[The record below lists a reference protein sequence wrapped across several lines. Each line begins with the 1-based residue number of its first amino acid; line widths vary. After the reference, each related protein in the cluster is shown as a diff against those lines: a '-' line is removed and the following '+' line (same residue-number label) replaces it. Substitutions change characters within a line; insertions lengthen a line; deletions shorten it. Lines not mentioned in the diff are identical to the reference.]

1 MHSQNEECANK
12 KITENMHEN
21 VKDKT
26 VEKVI
31 EISCYQKCKAVTAQI
46 SKVSSNKLTSLII
59 ARALRLAYL
68 DRKIGMF
75 EGLNCRS
82 P

>member
-12 KITENMHEN
+12 KITENMHET

-31 EISCYQKCKAVTAQI
+31 EISCYQKCKAVTAHI
-46 SKVSSNKLTSLII
+46 SVPVKVSSNKLTSVII

-68 DRKIGMF
+68 DRKIGM
-75 EGLNCRS
+75 L
-82 P
+82 

>member
-1 MHSQNEECANK
+1 
-12 KITENMHEN
+12 MHET

-26 VEKVI
+26 VEKVL

-59 ARALRLAYL
+59 ARALRLAY
-68 DRKIGMF
+68 
-75 EGLNCRS
+75 
-82 P
+82 